1 MPRATY
7 HSELMHKFLSLSL
20 LSITLDVLDDLNFEE
35 YCDKLLLDLETIQI
49 IRQTCYLRGRKEVA
63 KAGSIHLA
71 WTYAESGDLL
81 DEGRFINML
90 RVSPLVFDVIMQLI
104 QEHHV
109 FQNRSHKPQSPVDY
123 QLTVTLYRMG
133 RFGNAASLEDIARI
147 SGCSEGSKEKEKE
160 WIDQQMGFVGLWRD
174 GWVMYDGTIVPLYAA
189 PQWIGEAYYTRK
201 SNYGLNVQVSRF
213 NYE

>member
-7 HSELMHKFLSLSL
+7 HSELMRKFLSLSL

-49 IRQTCYLRGRKEVA
+49 IRQTRYLRGRKEVA

-90 RVSPLVFDVIMQLI
+90 RVSPLVFDVIVQLI
-104 QEHHV
+104 QEHH
-109 FQNRSHKPQSPVDY
+109 SPVDY
-123 QLTVTLYRMG
+123 QLAVTLYHMG

-189 PQWIGEAYYTRK
+189 PQWNGEAYYTRK

-213 NYE
+213 NYD